1 MGQFWLWPGSAVKG
15 YHREAFYQF
24 ANRWKIGV
32 FPIFLQRWGTQ
43 SPKGLPIV
51 TLAGSLG
58 FVSLFKGL
66 MVGDYFSGSKQCCWY
81 TYWCP
86 EGWGHSSCIHLATH
100 SPSLIK
106 HLVILY
112 SPTYPSTHR
121 LICHLSIHLS
131 IHPIHPPTHLPT
143 CLTINPFIHSSF
155 HASTHS
161 TTLSSMK
168 IILSI
173 HPTTHP

>member
-15 YHREAFYQF
+15 YHREAFYQL
-24 ANRWKIGV
+24 ASRWKIGV
-32 FPIFLQRWGTQ
+32 FPIFLQLWGTQ

-66 MVGDYFSGSKQCCWY
+66 MVGDYFSGSKQCCWC
-81 TYWCP
+81 TYWRP
-86 EGWGHSSCIHLATH
+86 DAWGHSSFIHLAPH

-112 SPTYPSTHR
+112 SSAYPSTHR
-121 LICHLSIHLS
+121 LICRLS
-131 IHPIHPPTHLPT
+131 IHPTHPPTHLPT

-155 HASTHS
+155 HVSTHS
-161 TTLSSMK
+161 TTLSSIK
-168 IILSI
+168 RILSM

>member
-15 YHREAFYQF
+15 YHREAFYQL

-32 FPIFLQRWGTQ
+32 FPIFLQLWGTQ

-66 MVGDYFSGSKQCCWY
+66 MVGDYFSGSKQCCWC
-81 TYWCP
+81 TYWRP
-86 EGWGHSSCIHLATH
+86 DAWGHSSFIHLAPH

-112 SPTYPSTHR
+112 SSAYPSTHR
-121 LICHLSIHLS
+121 LICRLS
-131 IHPIHPPTHLPT
+131 IHPTHPPTHLPT

-155 HASTHS
+155 HVSTHS
-161 TTLSSMK
+161 TTLSSIK
-168 IILSI
+168 RILSM

>member
-15 YHREAFYQF
+15 YHREAFYQL

-32 FPIFLQRWGTQ
+32 FPIFLQLWGTQ

-66 MVGDYFSGSKQCCWY
+66 MVGDYFSGSKQCCWC
-81 TYWCP
+81 TYWRP
-86 EGWGHSSCIHLATH
+86 DAWGHSSFIHLAPH

-112 SPTYPSTHR
+112 SSAYPSTHR
-121 LICHLSIHLS
+121 LICRLS
-131 IHPIHPPTHLPT
+131 IHPTHPPTHLPT

-155 HASTHS
+155 HVSTHS
-161 TTLSSMK
+161 TTLSSIK
-168 IILSI
+168 RILSI